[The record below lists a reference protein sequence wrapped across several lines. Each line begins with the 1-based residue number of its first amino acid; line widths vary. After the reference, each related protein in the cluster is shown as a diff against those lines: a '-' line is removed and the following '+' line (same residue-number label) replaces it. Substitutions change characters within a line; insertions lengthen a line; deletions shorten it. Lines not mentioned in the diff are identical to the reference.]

1 MAPVKD
7 PFSCPE
13 EFGIDSAFRDCAA
26 VYGYVFLM
34 FSCTEQVYYLRKN
47 SFPEPLSPVTSTERS
62 IGATRMA
69 RAMARINACGVA
81 DNREPLFCGCDFRR
95 YVLRL
100 KHFYII
106 KQLSKRIRGAKE
118 HRSVRGDICRV
129 SLHQETPPVFPPI
142 SARRSRRARL
152 SLSSGISPWE
162 AAHCADA
169 SRSDRGC

>member
-7 PFSCPE
+7 PFSCPKSSE
-13 EFGIDSAFRDCAA
+13 SIVPSGIAPQFTA
-26 VYGYVFLM
+26 M
-34 FSCTEQVYYLRKN
+34 YYLRKKFF
-47 SFPEPLSPVTSTERS
+47 SRTAFSGHEHRKVYRRDAY
-62 IGATRMA
+62 GARNGA
-69 RAMARINACGVA
+69 DQCRGVA